1 MNNPGLRNEM
11 GEAGRK
17 HVVKNFDYR
26 VVAKRFVEIVQ
37 EKLGID

>member
-1 MNNPGLRNEM
+1 MNNPDLRNKM
-11 GEAGRK
+11 GAAGRE

-26 VVAKRFVEIVQ
+26 AVAKRFVEIVQ